1 MLRAVLSYPM
11 HPEHGVVTVPFPIP
25 DEEYDHTMELLEG
38 IDIGDVLRQD
48 CHVVELDS
56 RYPILKR
63 LEGSA
68 VNVDELDYLEKR
80 LDSFNESEKSQFQA
94 MAHKL
99 ELADIKDFINLTFC
113 CQQTTVI
120 TNFSDLEAIGRA
132 HYMNIHGGCTV
143 GEELANL
150 DGCETVLLLIDSGEG
165 VVTPYSVVYD
175 NGMKLEPLYDG
186 RHFPPYLYKSPVM
199 ALETV
204 SGSGA
209 EVDFCL
215 PMPDWQIQRVI
226 ERAGLENQSIPL
238 RIVMDELPEK
248 VAEALDPESLS
259 LDDISALNRM
269 CRAIE
274 PLKDADI
281 EKLNAI
287 VLTAKPG
294 DITAVCYLAEHLDR
308 FDFVPGVRTP
318 EEYGKYM
325 IQQSGHFEYDENL
338 DGFYDYRRYG
348 EQHIQ
353 EEGGQF
359 NACGYVA
366 YHGTLTLE
374 ELMRANPAEQYQQEP
389 GMQIGGQ
396 LC

>member
-25 DEEYDHTMELLEG
+25 QEEYDHTMELLEG

-68 VNVDELDYLEKR
+68 VNVDELDYLAKR

-99 ELADIKDFINLTFC
+99 ELAGIKDLINLTFY
-113 CQQTTVI
+113 CQQATVI

-143 GEELANL
+143 GEALAGL
-150 DGCETVLLLIDSGEG
+150 DGYETALLLIDSGGE
-165 VVTPYSVVYD
+165 VVTPYGVVYD

-186 RHFPPYLYKSPVM
+186 RHFPSYLYKSPVM

-209 EVDFCL
+209 EGYFCL
-215 PMPDWQIQRVI
+215 PMPDRQMQRMI
-226 ERAGLENQSIPL
+226 KRAGLENQSFPM
-238 RIVMDELPEK
+238 RIVMDGLPEK
-248 VAEALDPESLS
+248 VAEALDLESLS
-259 LDDISALNRM
+259 LDDISALNRL

-287 VLTAKPG
+287 VLTAEPG

-308 FDFVPGVRTP
+308 FDFIPDIHTP
-318 EEYGKYM
+318 EEYGRYM
-325 IQQSGHFEYDENL
+325 IQKSGKFAYDEDL
-338 DGFYDYRRYG
+338 DDFYEYRLYG
-348 EQHIQ
+348 ERCVR
-353 EEGGQF
+353 EENGRF
-359 NACGYVA
+359 NECGYVA
-366 YHGTLTLE
+366 YRGILKIE
-374 ELMRANPAEQYQQEP
+374 ELMYLQSMEQSRQEQ
-389 GMQIGGQ
+389 GMQMQ
-396 LC
+396 

>member
-25 DEEYDHTMELLEG
+25 EEEYDHTMELLEG

-48 CHVVELDS
+48 CHVVELDG

-68 VNVDELDYLEKR
+68 VNVDELDYLAKR

-113 CQQTTVI
+113 CQQATVI
-120 TNFSDLEAIGRA
+120 TNFSDLEDVGRA

-143 GEELANL
+143 GEALAGL
-150 DGCETVLLLIDSGEG
+150 DGYETALLLIDGGGE
-165 VVTPYSVVYD
+165 VVTPYGVVYD

-186 RHFPPYLYKSPVM
+186 RHFPSYLYKSPVM

-209 EVDFCL
+209 EGYFCL
-215 PMPDWQIQRVI
+215 PMPDRQMKRMI
-226 ERAGLENQSIPL
+226 ERAGLENQSVPM
-238 RIVMDELPEK
+238 RIVMDGLPEK
-248 VAEALDPESLS
+248 VAEALDLESLS
-259 LDDISALNRM
+259 LDDISALNRL

-281 EKLNAI
+281 EKLNAV
-287 VLTAKPG
+287 VLTAEPG
-294 DITAVCYLAEHLDR
+294 DITAVCYLAENLDR
-308 FDFVPGVRTP
+308 FDFVPDIHTP
-318 EEYGKYM
+318 EEYGRYM

-338 DGFYDYRRYG
+338 EGFYDYRRYG
-348 EQHIQ
+348 EQHVQ
-353 EEGGQF
+353 AEGGQF

-374 ELMRANPAEQYQQEP
+374 ELMQAAPAEQHQQEQ
-389 GMQIGGQ
+389 GLRGVQ

>member
-25 DEEYDHTMELLEG
+25 QEEYDHTMELLEG

-48 CHVVELDS
+48 CYVVELDS
-56 RYPILKR
+56 RYTILKR

-68 VNVDELDYLEKR
+68 VNVDELDYLAKR

-99 ELADIKDFINLTFC
+99 ELAGIKDLINLTFY
-113 CQQTTVI
+113 CQQATVI

-143 GEELANL
+143 GEALAGL
-150 DGCETVLLLIDSGEG
+150 DGYETALLLIDSGGE
-165 VVTPYSVVYD
+165 VVTPYGVVYD

-186 RHFPPYLYKSPVM
+186 RHFPSYLYKSPVM

-209 EVDFCL
+209 EGYFCL
-215 PMPDWQIQRVI
+215 PMPDRQMQRMI
-226 ERAGLENQSIPL
+226 KRAGLENQSFPM
-238 RIVMDELPEK
+238 RIVMDGLPEK
-248 VAEALDPESLS
+248 VAEALDLESLS
-259 LDDISALNRM
+259 LDDISALNRL

-287 VLTAKPG
+287 VLTAEPG

-308 FDFVPGVRTP
+308 FDFIPDIHTP
-318 EEYGKYM
+318 EEYGRYM
-325 IQQSGHFEYDENL
+325 IQKSGKFAYDEDL
-338 DGFYDYRRYG
+338 DDFYEYRLYG
-348 EQHIQ
+348 ERCVR
-353 EEGGQF
+353 EENGRF
-359 NACGYVA
+359 NECGYVA
-366 YHGTLTLE
+366 YHGILTIQQ
-374 ELMRANPAEQYQQEP
+374 LMQIAPAEQHQQEQ
-389 GMQIGGQ
+389 GLRGLQ

>member
-25 DEEYDHTMELLEG
+25 QEEYDHTMELLEG

-68 VNVDELDYLEKR
+68 VNVDELDYLAKR
-80 LDSFNESEKSQFQA
+80 LDSFNESEESQFQA

-99 ELADIKDFINLTFC
+99 ELAGIKDLINLTFY
-113 CQQTTVI
+113 CQQATVI

-143 GEELANL
+143 GEALAGL
-150 DGCETVLLLIDSGEG
+150 DGYETALLLIDSGGE
-165 VVTPYSVVYD
+165 VVTPYGVVYD

-186 RHFPPYLYKSPVM
+186 RHFPSYLYKSPVM

-209 EVDFCL
+209 EGYFCL
-215 PMPDWQIQRVI
+215 PMPDRQMQRMI
-226 ERAGLENQSIPL
+226 KRAGLENQSFPM
-238 RIVMDELPEK
+238 RIVMDGLPEK
-248 VAEALDPESLS
+248 VAEALDLESLS
-259 LDDISALNRM
+259 LDDISALNRL

-287 VLTAKPG
+287 VLTAEPG

-308 FDFVPGVRTP
+308 FDFIPDIHTP
-318 EEYGKYM
+318 EEYGRYM
-325 IQQSGHFEYDENL
+325 IQKSGKFAYDEDL
-338 DGFYDYRRYG
+338 DDFYEYRLYG
-348 EQHIQ
+348 ERCVR
-353 EEGGQF
+353 EENGRF
-359 NACGYVA
+359 NECGYVA
-366 YHGTLTLE
+366 YHGILTIQQ
-374 ELMRANPAEQYQQEP
+374 LMQIAPAEQHQQEQ
-389 GMQIGGQ
+389 GLRGLQ

>member
-11 HPEHGVVTVPFPIP
+11 PPEHGVVTVPFPIP
-25 DEEYDHTMELLEG
+25 QEEYDHTMELLEG

-68 VNVDELDYLEKR
+68 VNVDELDYLAKR

-99 ELADIKDFINLTFC
+99 ELAGIKDLINLTFY
-113 CQQTTVI
+113 CQQATVI

-143 GEELANL
+143 GEALAGL
-150 DGCETVLLLIDSGEG
+150 DGYETALLLIDSGGE
-165 VVTPYSVVYD
+165 VVTPYGVVYD

-186 RHFPPYLYKSPVM
+186 RHFPSYLYKSPVM

-209 EVDFCL
+209 EGYFCL
-215 PMPDWQIQRVI
+215 PMPDRQMQRMI
-226 ERAGLENQSIPL
+226 KRAGLENQSFPM
-238 RIVMDELPEK
+238 RIVMDGLPEK
-248 VAEALDPESLS
+248 VAEALDLESLS
-259 LDDISALNRM
+259 LDDISALNRL

-287 VLTAKPG
+287 VLTAEPG
-294 DITAVCYLAEHLDR
+294 DITAVCYLAEHSS
-308 FDFVPGVRTP
+308 PTSIP
-318 EEYGKYM
+318 
-325 IQQSGHFEYDENL
+325 
-338 DGFYDYRRYG
+338 RR
-348 EQHIQ
+348 
-353 EEGGQF
+353 
-359 NACGYVA
+359 NMAD
-366 YHGTLTLE
+366 T
-374 ELMRANPAEQYQQEP
+374 
-389 GMQIGGQ
+389 
-396 LC
+396 